1 MDKETKQATIKQY
14 QRSANDVGSVEVQVA
29 ILTVRINELTE
40 HLKINKKDNS
50 SRRGLLAMVNNRRR
64 LLNYLQR
71 EDYERYTTLIRSLKL
86 RR

>member
-29 ILTVRINELTE
+29 LLTVRINELTE
-40 HLKINKKDNS
+40 HLKNNKKDNS

-64 LLNYLQR
+64 LLNYLMK
-71 EDYERYTTLIRSLKL
+71 EDYERYTTLIASLKL

>member
-1 MDKETKQATIKQY
+1 MDKEKKQEIIKQY

-29 ILTVRINELTE
+29 ILTHRIIELTE
-40 HLKINKKDNS
+40 HMKANKKDHS
-50 SRRGLLAMVNNRRR
+50 SRRGLIAMVNNRRK

-71 EDYERYTTLIRSLKL
+71 EDHDRYTALISSLKL